1 MQQKIKVVALAVA
14 GALALSACGN
24 SGGSV
29 GVEKSRST
37 ESGEKAESSNSLSV
51 SGGKSAKAS
60 TVLPGAQV
68 VAASLRPVAALVGI
82 DVDAY
87 ARDVKFHGASIL
99 PVDEFLAAQ
108 HGYGRG
114 GATVQ
119 RFGAEDK
126 LRFAAVPASDVTAH
140 YAAQQLLVCAELAAD
155 AKPAAWACYREAYT
169 RIFGGMAV
177 LATSSPQLL
186 PGPGL
191 GEGEVVDGFDKTRKF
206 PATPLNTWL
215 AGSVALIDMSVELQP
230 RWLKGIH
237 GPVLRDEN
245 AAKLHVIRE
254 VFATPI
260 ADIQR
265 LAKRPAGLSARVTPG
280 EAASALKVTIPERN
294 WMLAQDEKGLTLV
307 QNGSIWHGDGMLTGG
322 KMEIA
327 LENSAASNVEQKNT
341 QSTDEGTR
349 NTANAKVGVNIN

>member
-1 MQQKIKVVALAVA
+1 MQQKMKLIALAVA
-14 GALALSACGN
+14 TLALQACGN

-37 ESGEKAESSNSLSV
+37 ESGEKAESSNSISV

-87 ARDVKFHGASIL
+87 ARDVKFNGASIL

-126 LRFAAVPASDVTAH
+126 QRFAAVPTNDVTAH
-140 YAAQQLLVCAELAAD
+140 YAAQQLLVCAELAEA
-155 AKPAAWACYREAYT
+155 AKPAAWDCYREAYV

-186 PGPGL
+186 PGI
-191 GEGEVVDGFDKTRKF
+191 EGEVVDGFDKTRKF
-206 PATPLNTWL
+206 PAKPLSTWL
-215 AGSVALIDMSVELQP
+215 AGSVALIDISVELQP

-254 VFATPI
+254 VFATPV

-265 LAKRPAGLSARVTPG
+265 LAVRPVGLTARVTPG
-280 EAASALKVTIPERN
+280 EAASPLKVTIPERT
-294 WMLAQDEKGLTLV
+294 WSLDQSEKGLCLV
-307 QNGSIWHGDGMLTGG
+307 VNGSAWHGDGMLTGG